1 MSLPEPLPAH
11 SRAAP
16 AARLDPL
23 LFALLCIL
31 LIGDAMRVLASS
43 SAGETFPA
51 VDAIAVF
58 VAALVLIALGWTA
71 SRRGGAQGLLAFGI
85 GAAVGFLFYARTLG
99 LALADPTAIG
109 WLLRRDWAQHY
120 SGWAMFRQAPWH
132 WPLGAL
138 PEVWYPVGTSIVY
151 TDSLPLLAFLFKP
164 LSTWLPEP
172 FQYIGLWF
180 LLNFTLQGAFGALLV
195 SRATRM
201 PAAILA
207 GAGLFVFAPVLLHRI
222 GHDTLTAHWLLL
234 AALWLYFRTTAPAKL
249 SAEAWPWWIITAIAA
264 LVHPYLAAMT
274 LAIQAAA
281 WWKRARVDRACSPRS
296 SVFAFGISLVVAIA
310 MWWISGALILRAS
323 DSSGGILFGQ
333 YSMNLLAFV
342 NSMYASNFLPAMRV
356 PPGQNEGFAYF
367 GIGVLAL
374 LAILLVNLV
383 RDRRVAGAGR
393 EWVPLA
399 IVAMALLVFAVGAL
413 IAVGP
418 WTLLDLSFSSRLL
431 GLFRSSGRFVWVA
444 YYALMLL
451 AIIHVLRR
459 FAPSTASVLLSA
471 ALILQMLDLSA
482 WHIRVA
488 HLRANADVLPAAARL
503 DDPRWQTL
511 ADGRHHLT
519 LLPPSACSET
529 APPYLP
535 MQLFAATHALTFN
548 SGYLARWNSRETGR
562 YCQALARELAEGSWS
577 ADDLYVIG
585 ADWTAKFHESASTAR
600 CEELNGYE
608 ACVFDRP
615 APP

>member
-11 SRAAP
+11 SRAVP
-16 AARLDPL
+16 IARFDLPL
-23 LFALLCIL
+23 YALLCVL
-31 LIGDAMRVLASS
+31 LAADAMRVLASP
-43 SAGETFPA
+43 SAGKTFPA
-51 VDAIAVF
+51 ADAVAV
-58 VAALVLIALGWTA
+58 VGAAFVLIALGWIA
-71 SRRGGAQGLLAFGI
+71 SRRGGARGLLAFAI
-85 GAAVGFLFYARTLG
+85 GASVGFLFYARTLG

-109 WLLRRDWAQHY
+109 WLLTQDWAQHY
-120 SGWAMFRQAPWH
+120 SGWAMFRYAPWH
-132 WPLGAL
+132 WPPGAL

-164 LSTWLPEP
+164 LSPWLPEP
-172 FQYIGLWF
+172 FQYIGFWF
-180 LLNFTLQGAFGALLV
+180 LLNFTLQGGFGALLV
-195 SRATRM
+195 SRMTRM

-207 GAGLFVFAPVLLHRI
+207 AAGLFVFAPVLLHRI

-234 AALWLYFRTTAPAKL
+234 AALWLYSRTTSPARFA
-249 SAEAWPWWIITAIAA
+249 AEALPWWIITAIAA
-264 LVHPYLAAMT
+264 LVHPYLAVMT

-281 WWKRARVDRACSPRS
+281 WWKRARVDHACSQRAA
-296 SVFAFGISLVVAIA
+296 VVAFGISFVLAVA
-310 MWWISGALILRAS
+310 MWWLSGAMILRAS

-342 NSMYASNFLPAMRV
+342 NPANVSSLLPAIHI
-356 PPGQNEGFAYF
+356 PPGQNEGFAYL

-374 LAILLVNLV
+374 FAILLVNLA
-383 RDRRVAGAGR
+383 RDPRVAGVGR
-393 EWVPLA
+393 EWIPLA
-399 IVAMALLVFAVGAL
+399 VVAMALLVFAVGAL

-418 WTLLDLSFSSRLL
+418 WTLLDLSFKSRLL
-431 GLFRSSGRFVWVA
+431 GLFRSSGRFIWVA

-451 AIIHVLRR
+451 AIVHVLRR
-459 FAPSTASVLLSA
+459 FAPSTASILLGA

-482 WHIRVA
+482 WHMRVA
-488 HLRANADVLPAAARL
+488 RLRVNADVLPADAQL
-503 DDPRWQTL
+503 DDPRWEAL
-511 ADGRHHLT
+511 AAGRHHLT

-535 MQLFAATHALTFN
+535 MQLFAATHALTIN

-562 YCQALARELAEGSWS
+562 YCDALVQQLAEGPWS

-585 ADWTAKFHESASTAR
+585 ADWKVKFHESAATAR

-608 ACVFDRP
+608 ACVVDGS

>member
-1 MSLPEPLPAH
+1 MSLPEPLPA
-11 SRAAP
+11 SPRAAH
-16 AARLDPL
+16 AARYDLPL
-23 LFALLCIL
+23 YALLCL
-31 LIGDAMRVLASS
+31 LLAGDAVRVLAVS
-43 SAGETFPA
+43 SAGKSFPTADGVA
-51 VDAIAVF
+51 VVG
-58 VAALVLIALGWTA
+58 AACILLALGWIE
-71 SRRGGAQGLLAFGI
+71 SRRNTTQGPIAFAI
-85 GAAVGFLFYARTLG
+85 GASAGFLFYARALG

-109 WLLRRDWAQHY
+109 WLLSQDWAQHY
-120 SGWAMFRQAPWH
+120 SGWAMFRHAAWH

-164 LSTWLPEP
+164 LSPWLPEP

-180 LLNFTLQGAFGALLV
+180 LVNFTLQGGFGALLV
-195 SRATRM
+195 SRVTRA

-234 AALWLYFRTTAPAKL
+234 AALWLYFRTTSPTKFAT
-249 SAEAWPWWIITAIAA
+249 EAWAWWIITAIAA

-281 WWKRARVDRACSPRS
+281 WWKRVRVDRVCSQRS
-296 SVFAFGISLVVAIA
+296 AVLAYGFSLVVALA
-310 MWWISGALILRAS
+310 MWWLSGAMILRAS
-323 DSSGGILFGQ
+323 DSSGGIPFGQ

-342 NSMYASNFLPAMRV
+342 NPANVSSLLPAIHI
-356 PPGQNEGFAYF
+356 PPDQNEGFAYL

-374 LAILLVNLV
+374 LAILLVNLA
-383 RDRRVAGAGR
+383 RDRRVSGAGR

-399 IVAMALLVFAVGAL
+399 VIAMALLVFAVGAL

-418 WTLLDLSFSSRLL
+418 WTLLDLSFKSRLL

-459 FAPSTASVLLSA
+459 FTPSTASILLGA
-471 ALILQMLDLSA
+471 ALILQMIDLSA
-482 WHIRVA
+482 WHMRVA
-488 HLRANADVLPAAARL
+488 RLRVKADALPADAQL
-503 DDPRWQTL
+503 DDPRWEAL
-511 ADGRHHLT
+511 AAGRHHLT
-519 LLPPSACSET
+519 LLLPSACSET

-548 SGYLARWNSRETGR
+548 SGYLARWNSRDTGR
-562 YCQALARELAEGSWS
+562 YCEALAQQLAEGSWS

-585 ADWTAKFHESASTAR
+585 DDWKAKFHESATAAR

-608 ACVFDRP
+608 ACVVDGYKRP
-615 APP
+615 